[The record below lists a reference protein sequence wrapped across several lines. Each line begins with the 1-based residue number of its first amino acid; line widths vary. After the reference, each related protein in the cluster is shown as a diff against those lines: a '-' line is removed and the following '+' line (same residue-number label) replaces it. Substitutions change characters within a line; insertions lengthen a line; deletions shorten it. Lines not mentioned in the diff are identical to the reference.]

1 MDIHKLQGE
10 LELKHTG
17 RRSITHKDALAA
29 ALYPKVFDE
38 YVVKRDT
45 VGPVGLLPTKAFL
58 KGLEIDEEI
67 EVTTDRGVS
76 TNIKLKAVGELLPSG
91 NREVFFEVDAI
102 PRVVEIQDRKIL
114 EVAKGSTSAAA
125 AREKSDPLDPGS
137 VGAPMSGSVV
147 EVLVSPG
154 QKIAAG
160 EPIVVLSAMKMET
173 TVASPVAGT
182 CKHVGVVSGDTC
194 SAGDLMCAIDTAA

>member
-1 MDIHKLQGE
+1 MTIS
-10 LELKHTG
+10 T
-17 RRSITHKDALAA
+17 SITERIRYLIWEHKGD
-29 ALYPKVFDE
+29 
-38 YVVKRDT
+38 
-45 VGPVGLLPTKAFL
+45 
-58 KGLEIDEEI
+58 
-67 EVTTDRGVS
+67 
-76 TNIKLKAVGELLPSG
+76 KLKIEW
-91 NREVFFEVDAI
+91 
-102 PRVVEIQDRKIL
+102 RVVEIQDRKIL
-114 EVAKGSTSAAA
+114 EAAKGSTSAAA

>member
-1 MDIHKLQGE
+1 
-10 LELKHTG
+10 
-17 RRSITHKDALAA
+17 
-29 ALYPKVFDE
+29 
-38 YVVKRDT
+38 
-45 VGPVGLLPTKAFL
+45 
-58 KGLEIDEEI
+58 
-67 EVTTDRGVS
+67 
-76 TNIKLKAVGELLPSG
+76 
-91 NREVFFEVDAI
+91 
-102 PRVVEIQDRKIL
+102 
-114 EVAKGSTSAAA
+114 
-125 AREKSDPLDPGS
+125 
-137 VGAPMSGSVV
+137 MSGSVV

>member
-1 MDIHKLQGE
+1 M
-10 LELKHTG
+10 
-17 RRSITHKDALAA
+17 
-29 ALYPKVFDE
+29 
-38 YVVKRDT
+38 
-45 VGPVGLLPTKAFL
+45 

-91 NREVFFEVDAI
+91 NREVFFEVNAI
-102 PRVVEIQDRKIL
+102 RASSRFKIEKFSKSPRARP
-114 EVAKGSTSAAA
+114 STAAPG
-125 AREKSDPLDPGS
+125 EKSDPLDPGS

>member
-1 MDIHKLQGE
+1 M
-10 LELKHTG
+10 
-17 RRSITHKDALAA
+17 
-29 ALYPKVFDE
+29 YPKVFDE

-91 NREVFFEVDAI
+91 NREVFFEVNAI